1 MLADQVQFMVHDFT
15 EKQPPT
21 IAGVDVF
28 LLRAILHN
36 WSDKCAVRILR
47 NLIPAMKPGAKV
59 VINDIVIP
67 EPGTVPPMFERPL
80 RNGSLMMDV
89 HFNASDRELADFARL
104 FEEAGFHFEGGHQ
117 PPGSKLHILEATW
130 RG

>member
-1 MLADQVQFMVHDFT
+1 M
-15 EKQPPT
+15 KPQPPT
-21 IAGVDVF
+21 STGIDAF
-28 LLRAILHN
+28 LLRAIFHN
-36 WSDKCAVRILR
+36 WSDKYAVRILR

-59 VINDIVIP
+59 IVSDITIP
-67 EPGTVPPMFERPL
+67 EPGSAPPMFERPL

-89 HFNASDRELADFARL
+89 HFNACDRELADFARL
-104 FEEAGFHFEGGHQ
+104 FEEAGFHFDGGHR